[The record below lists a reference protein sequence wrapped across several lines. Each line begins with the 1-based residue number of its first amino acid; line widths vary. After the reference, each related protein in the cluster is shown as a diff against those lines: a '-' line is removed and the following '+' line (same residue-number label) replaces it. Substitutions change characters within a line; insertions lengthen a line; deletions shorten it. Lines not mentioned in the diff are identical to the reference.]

1 MLAENIL
8 YKLDSVN
15 RGKVF
20 FYLDSM
26 KINSLKRMDINF
38 WSIKILH
45 LIQPSTVRHC
55 QQAPFEF
62 Y

>member
-8 YKLDSVN
+8 YNLDSVN

-20 FYLDSM
+20 LFN
-26 KINSLKRMDINF
+26 KFLKKDG
-38 WSIKILH
+38 
-45 LIQPSTVRHC
+45 
-55 QQAPFEF
+55 